1 MSELRTNRIVP
12 RNGLV
17 TNAMGGIIQT
27 VHVSF
32 DTPVAISNTG
42 GVDTGLTATIN
53 MQSASNKLL
62 ITCSAHWSTVSNEAY
77 MALTDSSNNIIDQPA
92 ARGSRGRYHWG
103 THYNGAGS
111 NATYHSSRESVT
123 LLHAPASTGNFTVK
137 LRIYNINSG
146 QTVALNRNLYDG
158 DRIYDP
164 SGVSTLTLFEVTA

>member
-1 MSELRTNRIVP
+1 MSELRPNRIVP

-27 VHVSF
+27 VHVSYDSPF
-32 DTPVAISNTG
+32 DTTTTG

-62 ITCSAHWSTVSNEAY
+62 ITCSALWSTISNEAY
-77 MALTDSSNNIIDQPA
+77 MALTDSSNNVISPAA

-103 THYNGAGS
+103 PHYNGAGS
-111 NATYHSSRESVT
+111 NATYHSARESVT

-164 SGVSTLTLFEVTA
+164 AGVSTLTLFEVTA

>member
-27 VHVSF
+27 VHVSYDSPF
-32 DTPVAISNTG
+32 DTTTTG

-62 ITCSAHWSTVSNEAY
+62 ITCSALWSTISNEAY
-77 MALTDSSNNIIDQPA
+77 MALTDSSNNVISPAA

-111 NATYHSSRESVT
+111 NATYHSARESVT

-146 QTVALNRNLYDG
+146 QTVALNRNLHDG

-164 SGVSTLTLFEVTA
+164 AGVSTLTLFEVTA